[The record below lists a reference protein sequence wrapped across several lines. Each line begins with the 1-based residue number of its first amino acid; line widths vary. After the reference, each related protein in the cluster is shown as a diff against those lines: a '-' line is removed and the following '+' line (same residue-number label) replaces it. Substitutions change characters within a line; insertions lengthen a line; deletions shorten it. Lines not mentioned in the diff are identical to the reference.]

1 MVLALPRGGIP
12 VAAEVAR
19 ELRLPLDILVVRKV
33 SLPQEPELA
42 LGAVASGG
50 AVALNWDLME
60 RLGVGEEDLAPVIA
74 RERKHVEALDQSL
87 RGSHPRLDLRRRT
100 ALVVDDGLAT
110 GATMRAAVAALQ
122 RAGAE
127 RVIGAVP
134 VGAAATCREVARH
147 ADQMICLETP
157 EPFYAVGEWYQEFPQ
172 VSDEEARRYLA
183 ASWKAVAKAG

>member
-1 MVLALPRGGIP
+1 M
-12 VAAEVAR
+12 AAEVAR
-19 ELRLPLDILVVRKV
+19 ELRLPLDILVVRKL

-50 AVALNWDLME
+50 AVALNLDLLE
-60 RLGVGEEDLAPVIA
+60 RLGLSELDLGPVIA
-74 RERKHVEALDQSL
+74 RERMHVEALDQAL
-87 RGSHPRLDLRRRT
+87 RGAHPRLDIRRRT

-122 RAGAE
+122 EAGAE
-127 RVIGAVP
+127 RVIGAAP
-134 VGAAATCREVARH
+134 VGAAASCRELARH

-157 EPFYAVGEWYQEFPQ
+157 EPFHAVGEWYQEFPQ

-183 ASWKAVAKAG
+183 ASWRAVAKAG